1 VNIYGM
7 GALWH
12 RIYELGNQ
20 VGQSWRPRYELG
32 KQFAKRAEM
41 DAAGWT

>member
-1 VNIYGM
+1 M
-7 GALWH
+7 GELWH

-20 VGQSWRPRYELG
+20 VGQSWRLRYELG

-41 DAAGWT
+41 AAAGWT